1 MSSNENNPY
10 THFENREIRQGDIL
24 VGVKFQYIS
33 QNQAGDAELSLGF
46 PFPYA
51 VVLSQACDLEQ
62 HYQNLKA
69 KAQPTEDSVKPRNDD
84 KILDTVLVCPAFASE
99 KFLTGTHI
107 DERQMFDFGGPKG
120 KEKALKKLKKNDEF
134 NRYHNLEPLKE
145 TFPEL
150 IIDFKKFHTVPI
162 DILEEYYDYS
172 YLASLRGLYRERLS
186 QRFSNYLSR
195 IGLPGDSQNT

>member
-1 MSSNENNPY
+1 MSSSGNSPY
-10 THFENREIRQGDIL
+10 IQSEDGEIHQGDIL
-24 VGVKFQYIS
+24 IGIKFQYIS
-33 QNQAGDAELSLGF
+33 TNRAGDAELSLGF

-62 HYQNLKA
+62 HYGNLKA
-69 KAQPTEDSVKPRNDD
+69 KAEAGKTEGAKPKNDD

-99 KFLTGTHI
+99 KFLAGQHI
-107 DERQMFDFGGPKG
+107 DNRQMTVHGSSQRTL
-120 KEKALKKLKKNDEF
+120 EKFQKNDEY
-134 NRYHNLEPLKE
+134 NRYHYLDPLAE

-162 DILEEYYDYS
+162 DILEEYYESS
-172 YLASLRGLYRERLS
+172 YLASLKELYRERLS

-195 IGLPGDSQNT
+195 IGLPGDSQIE